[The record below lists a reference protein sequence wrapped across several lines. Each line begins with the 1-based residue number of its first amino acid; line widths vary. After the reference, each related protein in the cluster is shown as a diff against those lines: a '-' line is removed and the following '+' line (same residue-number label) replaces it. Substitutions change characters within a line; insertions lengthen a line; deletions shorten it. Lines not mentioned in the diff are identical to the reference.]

1 MDRNK
6 VLTNFLKK
14 NKLVMHYFLLVCS
27 LSFRMASNSN
37 GFDDMVELPQ
47 ITEKDIGENLRVR
60 LKKEVIYVSRCF
72 VKN

>member
-1 MDRNK
+1 
-6 VLTNFLKK
+6 
-14 NKLVMHYFLLVCS
+14 
-27 LSFRMASNSN
+27 MASNSN

>member
-1 MDRNK
+1 MVSK
-6 VLTNFLKK
+6 
-14 NKLVMHYFLLVCS
+14 
-27 LSFRMASNSN
+27 SN

-72 VKN
+72 VKNWFQNASLPQLLLKKQV

>member
-1 MDRNK
+1 
-6 VLTNFLKK
+6 
-14 NKLVMHYFLLVCS
+14 
-27 LSFRMASNSN
+27 MASKSN

-72 VKN
+72 VKNWFENASLPQLLLKKQV

>member
-1 MDRNK
+1 
-6 VLTNFLKK
+6 
-14 NKLVMHYFLLVCS
+14 
-27 LSFRMASNSN
+27 MAFKSN

-60 LKKEVIYVSRCF
+60 LKNEVIYVSRCF

>member
-1 MDRNK
+1 
-6 VLTNFLKK
+6 
-14 NKLVMHYFLLVCS
+14 
-27 LSFRMASNSN
+27 MASKSN

-72 VKN
+72 VKNWFQNASLPQLLLKKQV